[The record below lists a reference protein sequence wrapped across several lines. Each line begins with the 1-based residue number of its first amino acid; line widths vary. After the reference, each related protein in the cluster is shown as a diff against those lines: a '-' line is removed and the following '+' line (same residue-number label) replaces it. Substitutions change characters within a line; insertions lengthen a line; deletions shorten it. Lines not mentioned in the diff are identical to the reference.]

1 MREARMIKL
10 LWQQGRGLWLALF
23 LGLLLPAPGY
33 AEPVP
38 PGVARIELDRRI
50 IDLSGTL
57 DAAQQQ
63 RMSEKLA
70 ALEQRRGA
78 QIAVML
84 VPSLGQQ
91 SIEALSN
98 QLFRAWKL
106 GRKGIDDGLL
116 LLVAKNDRQVRIEVG
131 YGLEPVV
138 TDLLAGQ
145 IIARD
150 LTPAFRRGDF
160 AAGIEQALDDLIV
173 LVDGGELAEP
183 APLQVPLQIPLEVY
197 ALLLAFIIGAVAGV
211 MLAAGWKWRWVLAA
225 LVLLVALLVGAVGGR
240 EWLVQLFLV
249 PLCMLVGGATFAG
262 LWQAR
267 RVFYGVLGLLL
278 YIAVLTLVS
287 QFLGRSTFL
296 YGLAWPAGV
305 LLVLGGHWLLY
316 RMMRN
321 RWRKSP
327 KGFAWRLGALLVLI
341 LLMAW
346 GVDAW
351 STARQ
356 WLTLLPFA
364 YFLGFMLFASTGGF
378 HWTSGGAS
386 GGASGGG
393 SAGSSSSGG
402 GFSGGGGSSGG
413 GGASGSW

>member
-23 LGLLLPAPGY
+23 LGLLLPAQGF
-33 AEPVP
+33 AEPAP
-38 PGVARIELDRRI
+38 PGVARIDLDRRI

-63 RMSEKLA
+63 RMTEKLA

-106 GRKGIDDGLL
+106 GRKGVDDGIL

-150 LTPAFRRGDF
+150 LTPAFRQGDF
-160 AAGIEQALDDLIV
+160 AGGIEQALDDLIV
-173 LVDGGELAEP
+173 LVDGGELPEP
-183 APLQVPLQIPLEVY
+183 APLSVPLEAY
-197 ALLLAFIIGAVAGV
+197 ALLLAFIIGSVAGV
-211 MLAAGWKWRWVLAA
+211 MLAAGWKWRRVLAA

-278 YIAVLTLVS
+278 YIALLTLVS
-287 QFLGRSTFL
+287 RYLGPATFL
-296 YGLAWPAGV
+296 YGLAWPVGV

-321 RWRKSP
+321 RWRMSP
-327 KGFAWRLGALLVLI
+327 KGFAWRFVTLLVLI

-356 WLTLLPFA
+356 WLTVLPFA
-364 YFLGFMLFASTGGF
+364 YFLGFMLFASVGSF
-378 HWTSGGAS
+378 RWSSSGGS
-386 GGASGGG
+386 G
-393 SAGSSSSGG
+393 GSSSSGG

>member
-1 MREARMIKL
+1 MIKL

-23 LGLLLPAPGY
+23 LGLLLPAQGF
-33 AEPVP
+33 AEPAP
-38 PGVARIELDRRI
+38 PGVARIDLDRRI

-63 RMSEKLA
+63 RMTEKLA

-106 GRKGIDDGLL
+106 GRKGVDDGIL

-150 LTPAFRRGDF
+150 LTPAFRQGDF
-160 AAGIEQALDDLIV
+160 AGGIEQALDDLIV
-173 LVDGGELAEP
+173 LVDGGELPEP
-183 APLQVPLQIPLEVY
+183 APLSVPLEAY
-197 ALLLAFIIGAVAGV
+197 ALLLAFIIGSVAGV
-211 MLAAGWKWRWVLAA
+211 MLAAGWKWRRVLAA

-278 YIAVLTLVS
+278 YIALLTLVS
-287 QFLGRSTFL
+287 QYLGPATFL
-296 YGLAWPAGV
+296 YGLACPAGV

-321 RWRKSP
+321 RWRMSP
-327 KGFAWRLGALLVLI
+327 KGCIWRLGTWVTLCLLLGAAVGAWEALQRW
-341 LLMAW
+341 LM
-346 GVDAW
+346 V
-351 STARQ
+351 
-356 WLTLLPFA
+356 LPFA
-364 YFLGFMLFASTGGF
+364 YFLGFVLFANGRGFRWSSGGS
-378 HWTSGGAS
+378 SGGA
-386 GGASGGG
+386 G
-393 SAGSSSSGG
+393 SGG

-413 GGASGSW
+413 GGASGHW

>member
-1 MREARMIKL
+1 MIKV

-23 LGLLLPAPGY
+23 LGLLLPTLVV
-33 AEPVP
+33 AEPAP
-38 PGVARIELDRRI
+38 PGLLKISLDRRV
-50 IDLSGTL
+50 IDLSNTL
-57 DAAQQQ
+57 DAADQQ
-63 RMSEKLA
+63 RMENKLA

-84 VPSLGQQ
+84 VPNLGQQ

-98 QLFRAWKL
+98 QLFRSWKL
-106 GRKGIDDGLL
+106 GRKGVDDGLL
-116 LLVAKNDRQVRIEVG
+116 LLVAKNDRKVRIEVG

-150 LTPAFRRGDF
+150 LTPAFRQGDF
-160 AAGIEQALDDLIV
+160 AGGIDRALDDLII
-173 LVDGGELAEP
+173 LVDGGELPEP
-183 APLQVPLQIPLEVY
+183 APLSVPLEAY
-197 ALLLAFIIGAVAGV
+197 ALLLAFISGSVAGV
-211 MLAAGWKWRWVLAA
+211 MLAAGWKWRRVLAA

-249 PLCMLVGGATFAG
+249 PLGMLVGGATFAG

-278 YIAVLTLVS
+278 YIALLSLIS
-287 QFLGRSTFL
+287 QYLGSATFL
-296 YGLAWPAGV
+296 YGLAWPAAV

-351 STARQ
+351 STVRQ
-356 WLTLLPFA
+356 WLTVLPFA
-364 YFLGFMLFASTGGF
+364 YFLGFMLFASGSSF
-378 HWTSGGAS
+378 HWSSGAGSSGSGGR
-386 GGASGGG
+386 
-393 SAGSSSSGG
+393 SSSGG

>member
-1 MREARMIKL
+1 MIKV

-23 LGLLLPAPGY
+23 LGLLLPTLVV
-33 AEPVP
+33 AEPAP
-38 PGVARIELDRRI
+38 PGLLKISLDRRV
-50 IDLSGTL
+50 IDLSNTL
-57 DAAQQQ
+57 DAADQQ
-63 RMSEKLA
+63 RMENKLA

-84 VPSLGQQ
+84 VPNLGQQ

-98 QLFRAWKL
+98 QLFRSWKL
-106 GRKGIDDGLL
+106 GRKGVDDGLL
-116 LLVAKNDRQVRIEVG
+116 LLVAKNDRKVRIEVG

-150 LTPAFRRGDF
+150 LTPAFRQGDF
-160 AAGIEQALDDLIV
+160 AGGIDRALDDLII
-173 LVDGGELAEP
+173 LVDGGELPEP
-183 APLQVPLQIPLEVY
+183 APLSVPLEAY
-197 ALLLAFIIGAVAGV
+197 ALLLAFISGSVAGV
-211 MLAAGWKWRWVLAA
+211 MLAAGWKWRRVLAA

-278 YIAVLTLVS
+278 YIALLSLIS
-287 QFLGRSTFL
+287 QYLGSATFL
-296 YGLAWPAGV
+296 YGLAWPAAV

-351 STARQ
+351 STVRQ
-356 WLTLLPFA
+356 WLTVLPFA
-364 YFLGFMLFASTGGF
+364 YFLGFMLFASGSSF
-378 HWTSGGAS
+378 HWSSGAGSSGSGGR
-386 GGASGGG
+386 
-393 SAGSSSSGG
+393 SSSGG

>member
-1 MREARMIKL
+1 MIKV

-23 LGLLLPAPGY
+23 LGLLLPTLVV
-33 AEPVP
+33 AEPAP
-38 PGVARIELDRRI
+38 PGLLKISLDRRV
-50 IDLSGTL
+50 IDLSNTL
-57 DAAQQQ
+57 DAADQQ
-63 RMSEKLA
+63 RMENKLA

-84 VPSLGQQ
+84 VPNLGQQ

-98 QLFRAWKL
+98 QLFRSWKL
-106 GRKGIDDGLL
+106 GRKGVDDGLL
-116 LLVAKNDRQVRIEVG
+116 LLVAKNDRKVRIEVG

-150 LTPAFRRGDF
+150 LTPAFRQGDF
-160 AAGIEQALDDLIV
+160 AGGIDRALDDLII
-173 LVDGGELAEP
+173 LVDGGELPEP
-183 APLQVPLQIPLEVY
+183 APLSVPLEAY
-197 ALLLAFIIGAVAGV
+197 ALLLAFISGSVAGV
-211 MLAAGWKWRWVLAA
+211 MLAAGWKWRRVLAA

-278 YIAVLTLVS
+278 YIALLSLVS
-287 QFLGRSTFL
+287 QYLGSATFL
-296 YGLAWPAGV
+296 YGLAWPAAV

-351 STARQ
+351 STVRQ
-356 WLTLLPFA
+356 WLTVLPFA
-364 YFLGFMLFASTGGF
+364 YFLGFMLFASGSSF
-378 HWTSGGAS
+378 HWSSGAGSSGSGGR
-386 GGASGGG
+386 
-393 SAGSSSSGG
+393 SSSGG

>member
-1 MREARMIKL
+1 MIKV

-23 LGLLLPAPGY
+23 LGLVLPTMVLAEPAPAGLMK
-33 AEPVP
+33 
-38 PGVARIELDRRI
+38 ISLDRRV
-50 IDLSGTL
+50 IDLSNTL
-57 DAAQQQ
+57 DAADQQ
-63 RMSEKLA
+63 RMEHKLA

-84 VPSLGQQ
+84 VPNLGQQ

-98 QLFRAWKL
+98 QLFRSWKL
-106 GRKGIDDGLL
+106 GRKGVDDGLL
-116 LLVAKNDRQVRIEVG
+116 LLVAKNDRKVRIEVG

-150 LTPAFRRGDF
+150 LTPAFRQGDF
-160 AAGIEQALDDLIV
+160 AGGIERALDDLII
-173 LVDGGELAEP
+173 LVDGDELPEP
-183 APLQVPLQIPLEVY
+183 ASLGVPFEAY
-197 ALLLAFIIGAVAGV
+197 ALLLAFISGSVAGV
-211 MLAAGWKWRWVLAA
+211 MLAAGWKWRRVLAA

-240 EWLVQLFLV
+240 EWLLQLFLV

-278 YIAVLTLVS
+278 YLALLALVS
-287 QFLGRSTFL
+287 QYLGSATFV
-296 YGLAWPAGV
+296 YGLAWPAAV
-305 LLVLGGHWLLY
+305 LLALGGHWLLY
-316 RMMRN
+316 RMMCS

-351 STARQ
+351 SMARQ
-356 WLTLLPFA
+356 WLTVLPFA
-364 YFLGFMLFASTGGF
+364 YFLGFMLFASGSSF
-378 HWTSGGAS
+378 HWS
-386 GGASGGG
+386 SGGG
-393 SAGSSSSGG
+393 SSGSGGRSSSGG

>member
-1 MREARMIKL
+1 MIKWW
-10 LWQQGRGLWLALF
+10 WQQGRGLWLVLVF
-23 LGLLLPAPGY
+23 GLLLPTLVH
-33 AEPVP
+33 AEEAP
-38 PGVARIELDRRI
+38 PGWVKVALDRRV
-50 IDLSGTL
+50 IDLTATL
-57 DAAQQQ
+57 DGATQQ
-63 RMSEKLA
+63 RMVHKLE

-106 GRKGIDDGLL
+106 GRKGVDDGIL
-116 LLVAKNDRQVRIEVG
+116 LLVAKNDRKVRIEVG
-131 YGLEPVV
+131 YGLEAVV

-145 IIARD
+145 IIAQD
-150 LTPAFRRGDF
+150 LTPAFRQGDF
-160 AAGIEQALDDLIV
+160 AGGLDRALDDLIL
-173 LVDGGELAEP
+173 LVDGGSLPQP
-183 APLQVPLQIPLEVY
+183 AGLSVPLEAY
-197 ALLLAFIIGAVAGV
+197 ALLLAFIFGAVAGV
-211 MLAAGWKWRWVLAA
+211 MLAAGWNWRRVVAGA
-225 LVLLVALLVGAVGGR
+225 VLLSVMLVAVVGGQ
-240 EWLVQLFLV
+240 EWRVQLFLV
-249 PLCMLVGGATFAG
+249 PLCMLIGGATFAG

-278 YIAVLTLVS
+278 YIGLLTLVS
-287 QFLGRSTFL
+287 QYLGRSTFL

-321 RWRKSP
+321 QWHKSS
-327 KGFAWRLGALLVLI
+327 KGFFWRLGVLLTLVL
-341 LLMAW
+341 LLGL

-351 STARQ
+351 QLAQR
-356 WLTLLPFA
+356 WLRVLPFA
-364 YFLGFMLFASTGGF
+364 YCLIFILFADARRFRWSSAGGSR
-378 HWTSGGAS
+378 SGGRS
-386 GGASGGG
+386 D
-393 SAGSSSSGG
+393 SGG